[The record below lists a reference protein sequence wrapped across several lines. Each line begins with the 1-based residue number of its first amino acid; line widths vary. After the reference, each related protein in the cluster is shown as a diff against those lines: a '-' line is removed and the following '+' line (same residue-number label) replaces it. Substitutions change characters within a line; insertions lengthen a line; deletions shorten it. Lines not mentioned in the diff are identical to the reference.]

1 MSHAVCSVAS
11 SMSRP
16 FAFAVLV
23 PIFAAI
29 TAAILLGLLGV
40 FVVWLCIV
48 AVLIT
53 AIVANDVARRLLR
66 RLAPSPIGTLQRT
79 HSLDSTLRHE
89 FLHML
94 IESQARPSTPLWLR
108 EGLAIYLSN
117 PESAKPSKVDV
128 DVLER
133 QLHSLQTNGLR
144 RSLSSGLLLRR
155 REYARHP
162 SGRMYRLRS
171 LRAGMPG
178 RCDQGRHR
186 AGHRKMARN

>member
-16 FAFAVLV
+16 FVLAVLV

-66 RLAPSPIGTLQRT
+66 RLAPSPLGTLQR
-79 HSLDSTLRHE
+79 
-89 FLHML
+89 
-94 IESQARPSTPLWLR
+94 
-108 EGLAIYLSN
+108 
-117 PESAKPSKVDV
+117 
-128 DVLER
+128 
-133 QLHSLQTNGLR
+133 
-144 RSLSSGLLLRR
+144 
-155 REYARHP
+155 
-162 SGRMYRLRS
+162 
-171 LRAGMPG
+171 RAVGIPG
-178 RCDQGRHR
+178 G
-186 AGHRKMARN
+186 

>member
-29 TAAILLGLLGV
+29 TAAILLGLLGI

-66 RLAPSPIGTLQRT
+66 RLAPSPIGALQR
-79 HSLDSTLRHE
+79 
-89 FLHML
+89 
-94 IESQARPSTPLWLR
+94 
-108 EGLAIYLSN
+108 
-117 PESAKPSKVDV
+117 
-128 DVLER
+128 
-133 QLHSLQTNGLR
+133 
-144 RSLSSGLLLRR
+144 
-155 REYARHP
+155 
-162 SGRMYRLRS
+162 
-171 LRAGMPG
+171 RAVGIPG
-178 RCDQGRHR
+178 R
-186 AGHRKMARN
+186 